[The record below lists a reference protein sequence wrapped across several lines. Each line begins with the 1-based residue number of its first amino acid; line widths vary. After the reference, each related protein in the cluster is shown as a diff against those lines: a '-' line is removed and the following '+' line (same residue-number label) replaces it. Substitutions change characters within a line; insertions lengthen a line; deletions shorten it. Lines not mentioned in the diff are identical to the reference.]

1 MALFLSE
8 NDYTPKKLQTHVK
21 HVSSK
26 IRNDFEIN
34 MMGNDNKTVADNA
47 IDDGYRVNGY
57 NGSTLANVLFN
68 HPLDGNPTYI
78 FRAASISNSHM
89 YNSHSLVQSFI
100 LLCILITIPITI
112 PL

>member
-57 NGSTLANVLFN
+57 NGSTLANILFN
-68 HPLDGNPTYI
+68 HPLDGYPTYI
-78 FRAASISNSHM
+78 YLTSSTSSNDNN
-89 YNSHSLVQSFI
+89 NSLIQSFI
-100 LLCILITIPITI
+100 LIIFSIFISL
-112 PL
+112 